1 MAAVNRLGFMG
12 GRRGRETTR
21 TREDLFVAL
30 SSHTRTHTHT
40 HTRALL
46 TADRTQQNQKKIV
59 TVSLVVF
66 KI

>member
-40 HTRALL
+40 RALL
-46 TADRTQQNQKKIV
+46 TADRTQQNQKK
-59 TVSLVVF
+59 SSQSA
-66 KI
+66 